1 MTIFRRRVEFQMLT
15 ESSRTIVSDSELR
28 IVLASIR
35 QELSDIGEKMVL
47 GRLRSLGYHVTTGRI
62 RQAIRD
68 TDPINSALGWQ
79 GILTTRRLYSVPGPN
94 SLWHIGEYV
103 LAHNN

>member
-1 MTIFRRRVEFQMLT
+1 MTKFCRRVEFQMFT

-35 QELSDIGEKMVL
+35 QELPDIGGKMVL
-47 GRLRSLGYHVTTGRI
+47 GRLRSLGYHVTRGHI

-68 TDPINSALGWQ
+68 TIPLIPLSDGKVFLLQ
-79 GILTTRRLYSVPGPN
+79 GDHTRYQ
-94 SLWHIGEYV
+94 V
-103 LAHNN
+103 LIHCGT